1 MGNTNYKQINIFIIN
16 PQDIPGIYD
25 IFPKK
30 NSNNDIYEERL
41 FQEKTFNWRGIFYKG
56 INLDNI
62 LERIKEKILEI
73 KQEEKIQNNIII
85 ANNISKDPL
94 FKKILEINKKLDTKI
109 LVIYISPNK
118 LENIKKFDKRTIT
131 NIYGDKISDKEFM
144 KEKLKYILIMKD
156 CFFNQRSLEFKRSFD
171 SNNIPTNTFLN
182 ILIIGPSRSGKST
195 LCNMILN
202 KYEALESSAS
212 ESVTYVINEYAN
224 EYIHLFDTPGITITK
239 NKKLGDTSKTII
251 NYLTKVFKRLMILK
265 MNILSKL
272 LMIKIIQLK

>member
-1 MGNTNYKQINIFIIN
+1 MGNTDYKQINIFIIN

-73 KQEEKIQNNIII
+73 KQEENIQNNIII

-94 FKKILEINKKLDTKI
+94 FEKILEINKKLSTKI

-118 LENIKKFDKRTIT
+118 LENIKKFDWRTII

-144 KEKLKYILIMKD
+144 KETLKYILIIKD
-156 CFFNQRSLEFKRSFD
+156 CFFNQRSFEFKHAFD
-171 SNNIPTNTFLN
+171 GNNIPTNTFLN
-182 ILIIGPSRSGKST
+182 ILMHGQSRSGKST
-195 LCNMILN
+195 FCNKILN
-202 KYEALESSAS
+202 EYEALESSAS
-212 ESVTYVINEYAN
+212 ESVTYVTNE
-224 EYIHLFDTPGITITK
+224 DTTDP
-239 NKKLGDTSKTII
+239 S
-251 NYLTKVFKRLMILK
+251 F
-265 MNILSKL
+265 
-272 LMIKIIQLK
+272 